1 MKRKL
6 LIRGLIGFLLGVAMM
21 LLIPALFNRGP
32 DGTVNYCS
40 FELIARV
47 GGSRSSAM
55 AVSLLLYG
63 LYGAC
68 CMGGTL
74 LYELDSWPLTPATA
88 VHYAVIALGY
98 ALAASLLRWDLSLRQ
113 LLIIEALMTVGFFL
127 IWLFMYLR
135 YKGKVRELN
144 QLTEQGKGRRQ
155 WQTGPGASGEN
166 NEPSKKGE

>member
-1 MKRKL
+1 MKKKL
-6 LIRGLIGFLLGVAMM
+6 LIRCGVGFLLGVAMM

-40 FELIARV
+40 DELIARV
-47 GGSRSSAM
+47 GGSPAAAM

-74 LYELDSWPLTPATA
+74 LYEIERWPLALATA
-88 VHYAVIALGY
+88 VHYLIIALGY
-98 ALAASLLRWDLSLRQ
+98 ALAAHLLCWNLSLKQ

-127 IWLFMYLR
+127 IWLYMYLR
-135 YKGKVRELN
+135 YKAEVRELN
-144 QLTEQGKGRRQ
+144 QLTEEKTRGSK
-155 WQTGPGASGEN
+155 EN
-166 NEPSKKGE
+166 KDAV